1 MALAARA
8 RGGIEG
14 CNPDRKA
21 VVVKVDVMIGN
32 KKISL
37 AQPSV
42 NTNPGDPLIARCVA
56 QSLRDAQSA
65 SFAPGDSGIYQEA
78 QFTWQ

>member
-1 MALAARA
+1 MRRRDLRALV
-8 RGGIEG
+8 I
-14 CNPDRKA
+14 
-21 VVVKVDVMIGN
+21 KVDVMIGN
-32 KKISL
+32 KRITI

-56 QSLRDAQSA
+56 QSLKDAQGA